1 LYIIFIFVLSEFLK
15 KLEIIFNN
23 MKKVIYSL
31 LVTTLLA
38 SCGGG
43 NKTTGESQKGK
54 GGVYYGGVF
63 RMNEVED
70 FRNLFPL
77 NVTEVTSARITTQI
91 YEGLV
96 KLSQA
101 DLTVIPCIAEKWE
114 KNADATQ
121 WTFHLRKGVKF
132 HNDPCFADGEGREV
146 TAKDFMYCF
155 EKLCTASA
163 ENQHFGDTFKGRV
176 VGADEYYQS
185 TIDKKPLAGG
195 VSGIKQIDDY
205 TLQINLSH
213 PFAGFLNILS
223 TSGCWLYPKEAF
235 DKYGVDMRVKCVG
248 TGPFQ
253 VKSIKEG
260 EAVILERNPNYWG
273 IDEFGNQLPY
283 LNAVKYSFL
292 KEKKSE
298 LLEFK
303 RGNLDMMFRLPTEMI
318 PDILGELDHAKEG
331 NAPFEMQVVP
341 AMSTFYYGFQHQ
353 SDIFSKKEVRLA
365 FNYAIDRE
373 KIVNYTLQG
382 EGVPGLYGIVPPSF
396 KGYDVKLL
404 KGYTFDLEKAHKYM
418 ATAGYP
424 DGKGFPKLTLQ
435 INSGGGDRN
444 IQTAEV
450 IQKMLKEN
458 LNIDVDISV
467 MPFAEHLETLE
478 TGKSLFFRSQWSA
491 DYPDPETFLTLLYG
505 KHVPAK
511 LSDKSYLNSVRYKS
525 AKYDSL
531 FSAAMQEVDDKKR
544 FDLYRQADQVQID
557 DGAIMPIFYDEFYR
571 LVQPYVKNFPANAM
585 EYRDM
590 SRVYFVPKDEKPEAK
605 K

>member
-1 LYIIFIFVLSEFLK
+1 MK
-15 KLEIIFNN
+15 KLVYSIL
-23 MKKVIYSL
+23 VASL
-31 LVTTLLA
+31 LS

-43 NKTTGESQKGK
+43 NGTSGESRKAK

-77 NVTEVTSARITTQI
+77 NITEVTSHRIANQV
-91 YEGLV
+91 YEGLI
-96 KLSQA
+96 KLSQD
-101 DLTVIPCIAEKWE
+101 DLSAVPCLAEKWE
-114 KNADATQ
+114 KNSNATQ
-121 WTFHLRKGVKF
+121 WTFYIRKGVKF
-132 HNDPCFADGEGREV
+132 HDDPCFADGKGREV
-146 TAKDFMYCF
+146 TAKDFKYCF
-155 EKLCTASA
+155 DRLCTSFP
-163 ENQHFGDTFKGRV
+163 ENQQFGSSFKDRV
-176 VGADEYYQS
+176 VGANEYFQS
-185 TIDKKPLAGG
+185 TVDKKPLAGG
-195 VSGIKQIDDY
+195 VSGVKVIDDY
-205 TLQINLSH
+205 TIQINLVR

-223 TSGCWLYPKEAF
+223 TPGTWVYPQEAF

-260 EAVILERNPNYWG
+260 EVAILERNPNYWNV
-273 IDEFGNQLPY
+273 DEFGNQLPY
-283 LNAVKYSFL
+283 LDAVKYSFI

-303 RGNLDMMFRLPTEMI
+303 RGNLDMIFRLPIEMI

-331 NAPFEMQVVP
+331 NQPFDMQVVP

-353 SDIFSKKEVRLA
+353 GDVFNKKEVRLA

-382 EGVPGLYGIVPPSF
+382 EGVPAEGGIVPPSL
-396 KGYDVKLL
+396 KGYDAKAL
-404 KGYTFDLEKAHKYM
+404 KGYTFDPDKAHKLM
-418 ATAGYP
+418 AQAGYP

-458 LNIDVDISV
+458 LGIEIEINV
-467 MPFAEHLETLE
+467 MPFAEQLESVE
-478 TGKSLFFRSQWSA
+478 TGKAQFWRAGWIA
-491 DYPDPETFLTLLYG
+491 DYPDPETFLTLLYS
-505 KHVPAK
+505 KHIPAK
-511 LSDKSYLNSVRYKS
+511 ITDKSYLNSVRYAS
-525 AKYDSL
+525 PRFDSL
-531 FSAAMQEVDDKKR
+531 FNAALQEVDDQKR
-544 FDLYRQADQVQID
+544 MDLYRQADQQEID
-557 DGAIMPIFYDEFYR
+557 DGAIMPIFYDENYR
-571 LVQPYVKNFPANAM
+571 LVQMNVRNFPANAM

-590 SRVYFVPKDEKPEAK
+590 TRVYFVPKEEKKDDKAAADK

>member
-1 LYIIFIFVLSEFLK
+1 
-15 KLEIIFNN
+15 

-31 LVTTLLA
+31 LIAGLFA
-38 SCGGG
+38 SCGDG
-43 NKTTGESQKGK
+43 TTATGDSREAK
-54 GGVYYGGVF
+54 GGVFYGSVF
-63 RMNEVED
+63 KMNEVED
-70 FRNLFPL
+70 FRNLYPL
-77 NVTEVTSARITTQI
+77 NITEVTSHRIANQV

-96 KLSQA
+96 KLSQS
-101 DLTVIPCIAEKWE
+101 DLTVVPGLAEKWE
-114 KNADATQ
+114 KNADASQ

-132 HNDPCFADGEGREV
+132 HDDPSFSDGKGREV
-146 TAKDFMYCF
+146 TAKDFIFCF
-155 EKLCTASA
+155 EKLCSASP
-163 ENQHFGDTFKGRV
+163 ENQQFGNTFKDRV
-176 VGADEYYQS
+176 VGANEYFQS

-195 VSGIKQIDDY
+195 VAGIKAIDDY
-205 TLQINLSH
+205 TIQINLLH

-223 TSGCWLYPKEAF
+223 TPGCWVYPYEAYE
-235 DKYGVDMRVKCVG
+235 KYGVDMRVKCVG

-260 EAVILERNPNYWG
+260 EAVILERNPNYWNV
-273 IDEFGNQLPY
+273 DEHGNQLPY
-283 LNAVKYSFL
+283 LDAVKFTFI
-292 KEKKSE
+292 KEKKSA

-303 RGNLDMMFRLPTEMI
+303 RGNLDMLFELPTEMI
-318 PDILGELDHAKEG
+318 PDILGELGSAKEG

-353 SDIFSKKEVRLA
+353 SNIFDKKEVRLA

-382 EGVPGLYGIVPPSF
+382 EGVPGNYGIVPPSF
-396 KGYDVKLL
+396 KDYDSKSL
-404 KGYTFDLEKAHKYM
+404 KGYSFDPDRARKYL
-418 ATAGYP
+418 ASAGYP

-458 LNIDVDISV
+458 LNIDIEINV
-467 MPFAEHLETLE
+467 MPFAEHLESLE
-478 TGKSLFFRSQWSA
+478 TGKAQFWRSGWTA
-491 DYPDPETFLTLLYG
+491 DYPDPETFLTLLYS
-505 KHVPAK
+505 KHIPEK
-511 LSDKSYLNSVRYKS
+511 LSDKSFLNAVRYKS
-525 AKYDSL
+525 ERFDSL

-544 FDLYRQADQVQID
+544 FGLYLQADQQAID
-557 DGAIMPIFYDEFYR
+557 DGAIMPIFYNEFYR
-571 LVQPYVKNFPANAM
+571 LVQMNVRNFPANAM

-590 SRVYFVPKDEKPEAK
+590 SRVYIEPKEEKADAK